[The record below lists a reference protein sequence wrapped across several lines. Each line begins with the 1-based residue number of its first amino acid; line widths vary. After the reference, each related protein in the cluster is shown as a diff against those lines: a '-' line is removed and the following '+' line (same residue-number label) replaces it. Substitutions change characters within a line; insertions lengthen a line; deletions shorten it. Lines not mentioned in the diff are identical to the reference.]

1 MLAANGYWGSD
12 SGMRLIGL
20 LIPLVWLTSCVSG
33 PRIVATDTDI
43 ALSVYSVAD
52 ALVDADVVALGEL
65 HLTPD
70 VHKTHYEL
78 ITALYD
84 RRPNMVIAMEMFD
97 RDIQAVLMQYLSGL
111 IDEDT
116 FRAQSRPWPCY
127 ARDYRP
133 VIEFA
138 KKNQIIVL
146 AANAPRK
153 LASKAAKK
161 GLYSVIGAP
170 YIARETTAPQDAYW
184 AAFNDMMKG
193 HAGMLGSGGMERYY
207 ASQCLKDDTMAESIT
222 DHLARRREKN
232 DRPLAILICG
242 RMHSDY
248 GRGTVQRIKNRMP
261 DLKIRILSAE
271 TVSEVGDKLYA
282 SPREVADYVIVARE
296 PAKEHLM
303 PMGAAKVEKPE
314 AAKAGDDELP
324 TENPEG
330 MRPALGFM
338 PDYAGAD
345 VSGVGVGPLRE
356 GGPAAAAGIKEGD
369 VIVALKG
376 IPTPDIETY
385 TEVLDEQ
392 IIGRTISVKVR
403 KGDAEV
409 DLQVKVG
416 SRSGS

>member
-1 MLAANGYWGSD
+1 
-12 SGMRLIGL
+12 MRLLGL
-20 LIPLVWLTSCVSG
+20 LVPLVWLTSCVSG
-33 PRIVATDTDI
+33 PRIIATESDT

-52 ALVDADVVALGEL
+52 DLADADVVALGEL

-70 VHKTHYEL
+70 VHKTHYDL

-97 RDIQAVLMQYLSGL
+97 RDIQAVLMQYLSGV

-153 LASKAAKK
+153 LANKAAKK
-161 GLYSVIGAP
+161 GIYSVIGAP
-170 YIARETTAPQDAYW
+170 YIARETTAPEDAYW
-184 AAFNDMMKG
+184 VAFRDMMKG
-193 HAGMLGSGGMERYY
+193 HEGMLGPDGMERYY

-222 DHLARRREKN
+222 DHLTKRRQKN
-232 DRPLAILICG
+232 DRPLAIFMCG
-242 RMHSDY
+242 RMHSDF
-248 GRGTVQRIKNRMP
+248 GRGTVQRIKSRMP
-261 DLKIRILSAE
+261 DLDIRILSAE
-271 TVSEVGDKLYA
+271 TMPDVGTKLYA
-282 SPREVADYVIVARE
+282 SPAEVADYIILARE
-296 PAKEHLM
+296 PAKDHLM
-303 PMGAAKVEKPE
+303 PMPAKDEEPAAEKS
-314 AAKAGDDELP
+314 ADELP
-324 TENPEG
+324 AENPEG
-330 MRPALGFM
+330 LRPALGFM

-345 VSGVGVGPLRE
+345 VDGVGVGPVRE
-356 GGPAAAAGIKEGD
+356 GGPAEAAGIKEGD
-369 VIVALKG
+369 AIVALKG

-403 KGDAEV
+403 RGDAEV

-416 SRSGS
+416 SRSAR